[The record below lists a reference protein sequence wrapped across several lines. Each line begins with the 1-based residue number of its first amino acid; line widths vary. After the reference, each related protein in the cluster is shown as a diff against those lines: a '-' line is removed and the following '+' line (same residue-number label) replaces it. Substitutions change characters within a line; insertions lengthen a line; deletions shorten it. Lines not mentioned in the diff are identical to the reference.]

1 MFVNIAAII
10 VVILFIV
17 VTAFVLPKLIA
28 RLIISVRSRGAST
41 NSQADKDAKRK
52 LENRIGL
59 ILDLLLL
66 IIALSRE
73 GIEAYTTNGF
83 HMTEKF
89 RNYLQSISLSILI
102 AGLFTLTLGFWH
114 SKKGFAEYAEPSV
127 RMKKLRRSAIIG
139 IVISAV
145 FYFLSLIK

>member
-1 MFVNIAAII
+1 MFVNIAAITI
-10 VVILFIV
+10 VILFLV
-17 VTAFVLPKLIA
+17 FTTVVLPKLIA
-28 RLIISVRSRGAST
+28 RLITYVSTRGAS
-41 NSQADKDAKRK
+41 NSQVDKDAKRK

-73 GIEAYTTNGF
+73 GVEVYANGF

-102 AGLFTLTLGFWH
+102 VGLFTLVLGFWH
-114 SKKGFAEYAEPSV
+114 SKKWIAEYAEPSG
-127 RMKKLRRSAIIG
+127 RMKKLKRSAIIG
-139 IVISAV
+139 IIISAV
-145 FYFLSLIK
+145 LYFLSLLK